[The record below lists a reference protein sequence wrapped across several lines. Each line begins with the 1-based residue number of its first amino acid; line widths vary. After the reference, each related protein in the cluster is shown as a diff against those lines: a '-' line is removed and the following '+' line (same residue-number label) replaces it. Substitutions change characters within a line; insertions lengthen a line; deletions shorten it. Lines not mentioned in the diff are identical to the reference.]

1 MNVLIVTGLSG
12 AGKTRALQ
20 ILEDMGYYCMD
31 NISPRI
37 LIQLIHGEMQEEGFS
52 KRLAVTMDIRSYG
65 VPDGFDHIV
74 GEIKKSSV
82 SVRVLFLDCGEEV
95 LLKRYKETR
104 RLHPLMS
111 GNRSLGLVEAIGQE
125 IRQMDVLKQKAD
137 FVVDTSELST
147 SKLREKLTDLFS
159 GPEMTGMRIEFVAFG
174 YKYGILADADL
185 VFDVRCVAN
194 PYYVKGLREKT
205 GEDQEVRDFVM
216 GHEEARELFDRM
228 VNYLEFAI
236 PLYEKEGK
244 AQLVVGLGCTGG
256 QHRSVTFASLLKDH
270 FGERYEN
277 VRLGMRDMEE
287 NQREILRD
295 RM

>member
-1 MNVLIVTGLSG
+1 MKVLIVTGLSG

-31 NISPRI
+31 NISPCI
-37 LIQLIHGEMQEEGFS
+37 LMQTVQGEMQEDGRI

-65 VPDGFDHIV
+65 IPDGFEQIIEELKQSGV
-74 GEIKKSSV
+74 G
-82 SVRVLFLDCGEEV
+82 VRILFLDCSEEV

-104 RLHPLMS
+104 RRHPLMRR
-111 GNRSLGLVEAIGQE
+111 NKTLGLTEAISQE
-125 IRQMDVLKQKAD
+125 IHQMECLKEKSD
-137 FVVDTSELST
+137 FLLDTSEIST
-147 SKLREKLTDLFS
+147 SDLRQKLVDLFS
-159 GPEMTGMRIEFVAFG
+159 GPEMEGMRIEFVAFG

-194 PYYVKGLREKT
+194 PYYIETLRKKT
-205 GEDQEVRDFVM
+205 GLDEEVRQFVM
-216 GHEEARELFDRM
+216 GHEEARELFSRM
-228 VNYLEFAI
+228 VSYLEYAV

-256 QHRSVTFASLLKDH
+256 QHRSVTFASLLQEH
-270 FGERYEN
+270 FSKSHPF

-287 NQREILRD
+287 NQREVAGR
-295 RM
+295 

>member
-1 MNVLIVTGLSG
+1 MKVLIVTGLSG

-31 NISPRI
+31 NISPCI
-37 LIQLIHGEMQEEGFS
+37 LMQTVQGEMQEDGRI

-65 VPDGFDHIV
+65 IPDGFEQIIEELKQSGV
-74 GEIKKSSV
+74 G
-82 SVRVLFLDCGEEV
+82 VRILFLDCSEEV

-104 RLHPLMS
+104 RRHPLMRR
-111 GNRSLGLVEAIGQE
+111 NKTLGLTEAISQE
-125 IRQMDVLKQKAD
+125 IHQMECLKEKSD
-137 FVVDTSELST
+137 FLLDTSEIST
-147 SKLREKLTDLFS
+147 SDLRQKLVDLFS
-159 GPEMTGMRIEFVAFG
+159 GPEMEGMRIEFVAFG

-194 PYYVKGLREKT
+194 PYYIEALRKKT
-205 GEDQEVRDFVM
+205 GLDEEVRQFVM
-216 GHEEARELFDRM
+216 GHEEARELFSRM
-228 VNYLEFAI
+228 VSYLEYAV

-256 QHRSVTFASLLKDH
+256 QHRSVTFASLLQEH
-270 FGERYEN
+270 FSKSHPF

-287 NQREILRD
+287 NQREVAGR
-295 RM
+295 

>member
-1 MNVLIVTGLSG
+1 MKVLIVTGLSG

-31 NISPRI
+31 NISPCI
-37 LIQLIHGEMQEEGFS
+37 LMQTVQGEMQEDGRI

-65 VPDGFDHIV
+65 IPDGFEQIIEELKQSGV
-74 GEIKKSSV
+74 G
-82 SVRVLFLDCGEEV
+82 VRILFLDCSEEV

-104 RLHPLMS
+104 RRHPLMRR
-111 GNRSLGLVEAIGQE
+111 NKTLGLTEAISQE
-125 IRQMDVLKQKAD
+125 IHQMECLKEKSD
-137 FVVDTSELST
+137 FLLDTSEIST
-147 SKLREKLTDLFS
+147 SDLRQKLVDLFS
-159 GPEMTGMRIEFVAFG
+159 EPEMEGMRIEFVAFG

-194 PYYVKGLREKT
+194 PYYIEALRKKT
-205 GEDQEVRDFVM
+205 GLDEEVRQFVM
-216 GHEEARELFDRM
+216 GHEEARELFSRM
-228 VNYLEFAI
+228 VSYLEYAV

-256 QHRSVTFASLLKDH
+256 QHRSVTFASLLQEH
-270 FGERYEN
+270 FSKSHPF

-287 NQREILRD
+287 NQREVAGR
-295 RM
+295 